1 MIESVCD
8 LHMAVDN
15 SLKKIGHAE
24 LCLHSNDVEL
34 LEALRK
40 FLNEFDKLTERVS
53 STVPVL
59 SMVPLMKLKIKRIC
73 QMEND
78 DDEAIKD
85 LKNYVLMNVDRR
97 LSENE
102 FMKINQVFD
111 PMTKDIFS
119 QDNAISLLQRA
130 FTLAT
135 QKGILTTSPVTP
147 TATPYVSSVSVT
159 ASTSTSSSA
168 VAVNQIETDPCSEV
182 NKP

>member
-1 MIESVCD
+1 MFALERRRTT
-8 LHMAVDN
+8 
-15 SLKKIGHAE
+15 
-24 LCLHSNDVEL
+24 
-34 LEALRK
+34 EALRK

-73 QMEND
+73 QMENND
-78 DDEAIKD
+78 DQAIKD

-159 ASTSTSSSA
+159 DST
-168 VAVNQIETDPCSEV
+168 VTDAPSGDSLLSLG
-182 NKP
+182 NLATWFMLIIRRLF